1 MGVLFDEEVVAL
13 GWAKLTFKTGST
25 HFGVDLVD
33 TEGLDRDRTSFVEV
47 SRAVTEGLGT
57 TSRAE
62 VSRKAVTE
70 GLDTTSRVE
79 VSRSESETEAA
90 SCTSFLGSAL
100 AANVST
106 VGPTALG

>member
-1 MGVLFDEEVVAL
+1 VGVLFDEEVVAL
-13 GWAKLTFKTGST
+13 GWAKLTSKTGST
-25 HFGVDLVD
+25 HFGVDTEELDATVGAEVARAVAEGRD
-33 TEGLDRDRTSFVEV
+33 TTLSADV
-47 SRAVTEGLGT
+47 SRNESA
-57 TSRAE
+57 A
-62 VSRKAVTE
+62 AE

>member
-1 MGVLFDEEVVAL
+1 MGVGVLFDEEVVAL
-13 GWAKLTFKTGST
+13 GWAKLTSKTGST
-25 HFGVDLVD
+25 HFGVD
-33 TEGLDRDRTSFVEV
+33 TEGLDATVGAEV
-47 SRAVTEGLGT
+47 ARAVTEGRDT
-57 TSRAE
+57 TLSAD
-62 VSRKAVTE
+62 VSRNAAAE

-100 AANVST
+100 AANVSS

>member
-13 GWAKLTFKTGST
+13 GWAKLTSKTGST
-25 HFGVDLVD
+25 HFGVDTEELDATLGAEVARVAE
-33 TEGLDRDRTSFVEV
+33 TAAREGL
-47 SRAVTEGLGT
+47 AT
-57 TSRAE
+57 TSRDE
-62 VSRKAVTE
+62 VSPTDTE
-70 GLDTTSRVE
+70 A
-79 VSRSESETEAA
+79 EAA

>member
-13 GWAKLTFKTGST
+13 GWAKLTSKTGST
-25 HFGVDLVD
+25 HFGVD
-33 TEGLDRDRTSFVEV
+33 TEELDAT
-47 SRAVTEGLGT
+47 LG
-57 TSRAE
+57 AE
-62 VSRKAVTE
+62 VARVAETAAE

-79 VSRSESETEAA
+79 VSRTETETEAA

>member
-13 GWAKLTFKTGST
+13 GWAKLTSKTGST
-25 HFGVDLVD
+25 HFGVDTEELDATLGAEVARVAEAAG
-33 TEGLDRDRTSFVEV
+33 EGL
-47 SRAVTEGLGT
+47 AT
-57 TSRAE
+57 TSRDE
-62 VSRKAVTE
+62 VSPTDTE
-70 GLDTTSRVE
+70 A
-79 VSRSESETEAA
+79 EAA